1 MRGNPW
7 RRTHD
12 PAVLGQCFN
21 QLSKRRGRFAFSGK
35 TFCFVVILQLN
46 LSFGIP
52 FFRGHHHSSHT
63 LFPLLPQ
70 KQVHIIFLSI
80 SSIEWT
86 PLFRGHLSWSLG
98 CPLHGGSTVLCLYQ
112 LPLLNGLLYS
122 GDTWP
127 GPEVIPRWMIH
138 CIIFV
143 SVTSVEWTPLFR
155 GHLAWLWGYPLTYYY
170 YGGSTVLY
178 LYQLPLLKGHR
189 YSGDTWPGPECVY
202 WSDIS
207 FQGTPGR
214 PGPECVFWM
223 DAPLYYEW
231 AFSEFPQ
238 ASIKTRLS
246 AQPLIWKWFSFSCK

>member
-21 QLSKRRGRFAFSGK
+21 QLSKRRGRFAFSDK

-46 LSFGIP
+46 LSFGIL

-98 CPLHGGSTVLCLYQ
+98 CPLLGGSTVLCLYQ
-112 LPLLNGLLYS
+112 LPLLNGHRYS

-127 GPEVIPRWMIH
+127 GPEVIPWL
-138 CIIFV
+138 IIIM
-143 SVTSVEWTPLFR
+143 E
-155 GHLAWLWGYPLTYYY
+155 
-170 YGGSTVLY
+170 
-178 LYQLPLLKGHR
+178 
-189 YSGDTWPGPECVY
+189 D
-202 WSDIS
+202 
-207 FQGTPGR
+207 
-214 PGPECVFWM
+214 
-223 DAPLYYEW
+223 PLYYICISYLCW
-231 AFSEFPQ
+231 RDTAIQ
-238 ASIKTRLS
+238 GI
-246 AQPLIWKWFSFSCK
+246 

>member
-1 MRGNPW
+1 M
-7 RRTHD
+7 
-12 PAVLGQCFN
+12 
-21 QLSKRRGRFAFSGK
+21 
-35 TFCFVVILQLN
+35 ILRYWSSALTNWAIKPNLRKEKDLHCQAKLYVA
-46 LSFGIP
+46 LSFYNKT
-52 FFRGHHHSSHT
+52 S
-63 LFPLLPQ
+63 LLGYVYSGDTII
-70 KQVHIIFLSI
+70 QVTHCSPCSPKSK

-86 PLFRGHLSWSLG
+86 LLFRGHLSWSLG
-98 CPLHGGSTVLCLYQ
+98 CPLNGGSTVLCLYQ
-112 LPLLNGLLYS
+112 LPLLNGLLYL

-138 CIIFV
+138 CIMFV

-155 GHLAWLWGYPLTYYY
+155 GHLAWPWGYPLTYYY
-170 YGGSTVLY
+170 YGGSTVLF

-189 YSGDTWPGPECVY
+189 YSGDTWPGPECVC